1 MLDGNSNH
9 RGSGEEGGLSNPVSL
24 HECSQWFIYFNCCW
38 EFAQQYP
45 QGWVTG
51 RWHDSN
57 PFGLV
62 IIPLTTPHKGNC
74 AIYFHPGVAYFQP
87 AIITPTSGCQ
97 PKNLEH
103 RPPQRKHTH
112 QKKRK
117 THSPRIVLV
126 DEPASNSEEISDLEP
141 RLLAS
146 EVRFCPGCRGKEQT
160 GG

>member
-9 RGSGEEGGLSNPVSL
+9 RESGEEGGLSNPVSF
-24 HECSQWFIYFNCCW
+24 HECSQWFIYFNCATV
-38 EFAQQYP
+38 FP
-45 QGWVTG
+45 RLGNS

-74 AIYFHPGVAYFQP
+74 AIYLPGVAYFQP

-112 QKKRK
+112 QEKRK